1 MARHFVC
8 PLARYSLAG
17 IGLISLLA
25 TSVVNTAL
33 VEAQSGTQSSQP
45 ATERLRPDIAVERTL
60 NGGEHHRFTLSLQ
73 ANDYLKLVVHQKGID
88 VIVRLLSVEER
99 KLLEVDSPNGTQGP
113 EVLAFIAETAGTY
126 QLEVASPET
135 KASPGKYEIKV
146 ELIRPATAQDRTELE
161 VKSLLQKAQ
170 ALRQAG
176 KLDDGLSLA
185 TQALET
191 SETILGTEH
200 PLVSDSLQVLGALYK
215 SKGDVATAE
224 SSYRRA
230 LILLEKRFGPEHSE
244 VATTLNSLALV
255 FYERGEY
262 GKAGPLFERALAI
275 REKISE
281 PSSLRAS
288 LMNLASNYYFQE
300 KYAQA
305 ERLFIRA
312 VAIGEQTL
320 GSENLSVA
328 ANLFNLGLIYK
339 ETGAF
344 AQAEPL
350 FRRALAIR
358 EQKLGPENPRVAKD
372 LNSLAE
378 LYQAQGDYT
387 TAEPLFV
394 RALAIHEKALGPE
407 HPDVAVGLN
416 NLALLYEDKG
426 DSVRAEGLY
435 LQALAILEK
444 ARKADP
450 SWMASILSNLANLH
464 QARGNYAQAEAEYR
478 QVLAI
483 LEKSLGAEHPKVAIC
498 LNNLASLKTAT
509 REYEAAEKL
518 YDQVL
523 AIREKI
529 FGPEHPKV
537 AFALFNLAGL
547 YGKKGDLAKAKTLY
561 QQALALQQ
569 RVLAPNHPELAQTLY
584 NLAAVCQADGT
595 LAQAAG
601 YLSRSNDVTERDLI
615 RNLTLGSERQKLL
628 YLDTTSL
635 KTDFTISFH
644 LQAAPQ
650 NPEALQAAMAV
661 VLRRKG
667 RALDA
672 TANTIETLRRRATPE
687 DQTLLDELTR
697 TRQFQSTLTLRG
709 QGNQTQATYLAE
721 LDALE
726 KKAEDL
732 EAKISAR
739 SAEFQVQHQP
749 VSIEN
754 IQKAIPPDAI
764 LIEFVRY
771 KAYDPKGRTFGASRY
786 AAYTLDRSGA
796 LNWADLGEAEALDR
810 LATEFRKTVRRPASS
825 KATGQATSPEPPNF
839 QILAQELFRRVIQPI
854 RKCIGTKKQLL
865 IAPDGELNLI
875 PFAALMNETQ
885 KYLVETNTVTYL
897 TSGRDLLRLQ
907 VKIDSL
913 APPTVVADPDYGQ
926 GTGPVLAGKQLLPLV
941 RLKGTAQEGLQI
953 KAFFP
958 NAQVETAKAA
968 TEQFLKNLHRPA
980 ILHIATHGDFLEDAA
995 LDAPTTDENL
1005 TTDEGKRKGLTL
1017 EHLFEAS
1024 PLLRSRLFFAGA
1036 NTGGSGEDD
1045 GTLTALEASS
1055 LDLWGTKLVVLSAC
1069 DTGLGDIKNGEGVYG
1084 LRRSLVLAGSEAQLM
1099 SLWPVSDAGTRQLMV
1114 EYYQRLKTGEGRS
1127 EALRQTQLK
1136 LLKDPRRQHPFYWA
1150 SFIQS
1155 GEWAN
1160 LDGVRK

>member
-8 PLARYSLAG
+8 PLARYSLTG
-17 IGLISLLA
+17 IILISLLA
-25 TSVVNTAL
+25 TSTVKTTL
-33 VEAQSGTQSSQP
+33 VKAQSGTQSSQP
-45 ATERLRPDIAVERTL
+45 ATERLRPDIPVERTL

-73 ANDYLKLVVHQKGID
+73 ANDYLKLVVYQKGID

-113 EVLAFIAETAGTY
+113 EALAFIADTAGTY
-126 QLEVASPET
+126 YLEVASLEP

-146 ELIRPATAQDRTELE
+146 ELVRPATAQDRSELE
-161 VKSLLQKAQ
+161 VKSRLQKAQ
-170 ALRQAG
+170 TLRQAG

-191 SETILGTEH
+191 SEKILGTEH
-200 PLVSDSLQVLGALYK
+200 PLVSDSLQILGALYK
-215 SKGDVATAE
+215 SKGDAATAE
-224 SSYRRA
+224 SNYRRA
-230 LILLEKRFGPEHSE
+230 LTLLEKRLGPEHSD

-262 GKAGPLFERALAI
+262 AKAGPLFERALAI

-281 PSSLRAS
+281 PSSLRTS
-288 LMNLASNYYFQE
+288 LTNLASNSYFQE

-358 EQKLGPENPRVAKD
+358 EKQLGPENPRVAKD

-426 DSVRAEGLY
+426 DSVRAEDLY
-435 LQALAILEK
+435 LRGLAILEK
-444 ARKADP
+444 SRKADP

-483 LEKSLGAEHPKVAIC
+483 LEKSLGTEHPKVAIC
-498 LNNLASLKTAT
+498 LNNLALLKTAT

-518 YDQVL
+518 YDRVL

-537 AFALFNLAGL
+537 AFTLFNLAGL

-561 QQALALQQ
+561 QQALALQE
-569 RVLAPNHPELAQTLY
+569 RALAPNHPELAQTLY
-584 NLAAVCQADGT
+584 NLAALCQADGT
-595 LAQAAG
+595 IAQAAG
-601 YLSRSNDVTERDLI
+601 YLSRSNEVTERDLI
-615 RNLTLGSERQKLL
+615 RNLVLGSERQKLL

-635 KTDFTISFH
+635 KTDLTVSFH

-687 DQTLLDELTR
+687 DQALLDELTR
-697 TRQFQSTLTLRG
+697 TRQFQSTLTLKG
-709 QGNQTQATYLAE
+709 QSNQTQAAYLAE

-771 KAYDPKGRTFGASRY
+771 KSYDPKGRTFGASRY

-796 LNWADLGEAEALDR
+796 LNWADLGEAGAVDN
-810 LATEFRKTVRRPASS
+810 LASEFRKTVRRPASS
-825 KATGQATSPEPPNF
+825 KATGQTTSPTPPNF

-854 RKCIGTKKQLL
+854 RKGIGTKKQLL

-885 KYLVETNTVTYL
+885 KYLVETNTITYL

-913 APPTVVADPDYGQ
+913 SPPTVVADPDYGP
-926 GTGPVLAGKQLLPLV
+926 GNGPVLAGKQLLPLV

-953 KAFFP
+953 KTFFP

-968 TEQFLKNLHRPA
+968 TEHFLKTLHRPA
-980 ILHIATHGDFLEDAA
+980 ILHIATRGDFLEDTA
-995 LDAPTTDENL
+995 LDAPATDENL
-1005 TTDEGKRKGLTL
+1005 TTDEGKRKGL
-1017 EHLFEAS
+1017 
-1024 PLLRSRLFFAGA
+1024 P
-1036 NTGGSGEDD
+1036 
-1045 GTLTALEASS
+1045 
-1055 LDLWGTKLVVLSAC
+1055 
-1069 DTGLGDIKNGEGVYG
+1069 
-1084 LRRSLVLAGSEAQLM
+1084 
-1099 SLWPVSDAGTRQLMV
+1099 
-1114 EYYQRLKTGEGRS
+1114 
-1127 EALRQTQLK
+1127 
-1136 LLKDPRRQHPFYWA
+1136 
-1150 SFIQS
+1150 
-1155 GEWAN
+1155 
-1160 LDGVRK
+1160 